1 MMPYRVERGAEVV
14 GDLKLI
20 FDHLTAAYV
29 TFGEPLPEARR
40 HALERID
47 GIQEAMLTLGR
58 APHHGTLRLE
68 LGEAVRSV
76 TKARAVLYF
85 EVDDDQLRVR
95 ILAVFFGGQDHTRHM
110 LQRSLAAR

>member
-1 MMPYRVERGAEVV
+1 MLYRVERAAGVV
-14 GDLKLI
+14 GDLQLI
-20 FDHLTAAYV
+20 FDHLTAAYL
-29 TFGEPLPEARR
+29 TFGEPLSEAQR
-40 HALERID
+40 HAAERID
-47 GIQEAMLTLGR
+47 SIQDAMLTLGR
-58 APHHGTLRLE
+58 MPHQGTLRLE
-68 LGEAVRSV
+68 LGPAVRSV

>member
-1 MMPYRVERGAEVV
+1 MLYRVERAAEVL

-29 TFGEPLPEARR
+29 TFGEPLSEAKR
-40 HALERID
+40 HAVDRID
-47 GIQEAMLTLGR
+47 GIQAAMLTLGR
-58 APHHGTLRLE
+58 TPHQGTLRLE

-76 TKARAVLYF
+76 TKARAVFYF